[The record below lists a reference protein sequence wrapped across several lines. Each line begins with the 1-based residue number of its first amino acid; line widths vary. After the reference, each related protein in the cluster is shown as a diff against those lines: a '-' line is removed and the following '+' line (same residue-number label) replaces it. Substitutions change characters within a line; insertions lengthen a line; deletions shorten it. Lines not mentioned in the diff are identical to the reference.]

1 MEFTNDHDPLRA
13 HLAGD
18 TQKEL
23 FVRLAAASNDFS
35 TEDVIGAAANLIV
48 NALRQAH
55 STDRAAMAR
64 VDELTARLKGVLSE
78 HYDRATGKRR
88 NGIFPF
94 NQVIKMP
101 HVVDDDKFLKPG
113 Q

>member
-1 MEFTNDHDPLRA
+1 MNPNDPLA
-13 HLAGD
+13 PHLAGD
-18 TQKEL
+18 SQKEL

-88 NGIFPF
+88 NGLFPF
-94 NQVIKMP
+94 NQVIRP
-101 HVVDDDKFLKPG
+101 VHVVDDEKFYHPG
-113 Q
+113 G